1 MLTYVRFF
9 CGMFDFVKDG
19 AHHEKLLV
27 SHLVRLKLGEGEK
40 KKGAGASLRAGGDK
54 QHRGNQKE
62 TEEEKF
68 HLEILRLFYR
78 NV

>member
-1 MLTYVRFF
+1 MRFV

-19 AHHEKLLV
+19 ARHEKLLV
-27 SHLVRLKLGEGEK
+27 SHLVRLKLREGKK
-40 KKGAGASLRAGGDK
+40 KKGTGASLRAGGDK
-54 QHRGNQKE
+54 QHGGNQRK

-68 HLEILRLFYR
+68 HLEVLLLFYR